1 MPLRHWF
8 KFQRG
13 RRGVPCTPPRCG
25 ARVAGAVGAID
36 AVLAQALLLAFC
48 EAVFAQVPI
57 QVPAQVPAQDLVPAL
72 ELLSRAW
79 PHPAAAAAPTTPL
92 RRAAPASP
100 LADAHRRGTH
110 RGAR

>member
-1 MPLRHWF
+1 MCRARLPAA
-8 KFQRG
+8 
-13 RRGVPCTPPRCG
+13 
-25 ARVAGAVGAID
+25 ARVWR
-36 AVLAQALLLAFC
+36 ALWARSTPLAFC
-48 EAVFAQVPI
+48 EAVPAQVPI